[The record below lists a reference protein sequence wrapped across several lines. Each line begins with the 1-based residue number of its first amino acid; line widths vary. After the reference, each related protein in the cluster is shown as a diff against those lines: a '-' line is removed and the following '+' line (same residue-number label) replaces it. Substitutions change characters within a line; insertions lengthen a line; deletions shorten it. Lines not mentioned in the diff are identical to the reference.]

1 VTGPAGGGGRVL
13 VAGAR
18 GGIGAACVEL
28 LARGG
33 TPVVGVDRA
42 DAASAGPGGGPGGG
56 AGSGGASGGP
66 GGGPDRDE
74 PTPGGA
80 ARPEVHAVDITVPGG
95 AERAVELA
103 EATLGGLDGIV
114 HAVGMSGRRLGDG
127 PVTRCTDGAWAEVLR
142 VNLES
147 AMRLLRAGLPALERA
162 GGGAFVAIGSVLAG
176 TADRDFLTAAYAASK
191 GGLASLVRAAA
202 MEVAAEG
209 IRVNLV
215 AAGLV
220 DTPMA
225 SRALLDEQIAR
236 RLPQLQPLGGRA
248 VTAAEVAAAV
258 AFLLSPASGR
268 TTGAV
273 LPVDGGWLLR

>member
-1 VTGPAGGGGRVL
+1 VTGRVL
-13 VAGAR
+13 VAGAL
-18 GGIGAACVEL
+18 GSIGAACVEL
-28 LARGG
+28 LARTGQR
-33 TPVVGVDRA
+33 VVGVDRA
-42 DAASAGPGGGPGGG
+42 AANAGPGGAGGEPT
-56 AGSGGASGGP
+56 GG
-66 GGGPDRDE
+66 E
-74 PTPGGA
+74 PTPGHTPP
-80 ARPEVHAVDITVPGG
+80 PEVHAVDVTVPGG

-127 PVTRCTDGAWAEVLR
+127 PVTRCADGAWAEVLR

-147 AMRLLRAGLPALERA
+147 AFRLMRAGLPALERA
-162 GGGAFVAIGSVLAG
+162 GGGAFVAIGSVLAD

-202 MEVAAEG
+202 MEVAAKG

-215 AAGLV
+215 AAGLT

-225 SRALLDEQIAR
+225 SRALLDERIAG
-236 RLPQLQPLGGRA
+236 RLPELQPLGGRA

-268 TTGAV
+268 TTGTV

>member
-1 VTGPAGGGGRVL
+1 MTGPAGGGGGRVL
-13 VAGAR
+13 VAGAL

-28 LARGG
+28 LARSG
-33 TPVVGVDRA
+33 TRVVGVDRA
-42 DAASAGPGGGPGGG
+42 GGGPEPGGDPAGGVPGGGVPQ
-56 AGSGGASGGP
+56 
-66 GGGPDRDE
+66 
-74 PTPGGA
+74 
-80 ARPEVHAVDITVPGG
+80 VHAVDITVPGG

-127 PVTRCTDGAWAEVLR
+127 PVTRCADGAWAEVLR

-147 AMRLLRAGLPALERA
+147 AFRLLRAGLPALGRA
-162 GGGAFVAIGSVLAG
+162 GGGAFVAIGSVLAD
-176 TADRDFLTAAYAASK
+176 TADRDFVTAAYAASK
-191 GGLASLVRAAA
+191 GGLASLARAAA
-202 MEVAAEG
+202 MEVAARG

-215 AAGLV
+215 AAGLT

-225 SRALLDEQIAR
+225 ARALLDERIAG
-236 RLPQLQPLGGRA
+236 RLSELQPLGGRA

-258 AFLLSPASGR
+258 AWLLSPASGR

>member
-28 LARGG
+28 LARSGAR
-33 TPVVGVDRA
+33 VVGVDRA
-42 DAASAGPGGGPGGG
+42 GGAGAGAGGG
-56 AGSGGASGGP
+56 ALG
-66 GGGPDRDE
+66 
-74 PTPGGA
+74 GGA
-80 ARPEVHAVDITVPGG
+80 AGGLGGAAEVHAVDVTVPGG

-103 EATLGGLDGIV
+103 EAVLGGVDGIV

-127 PVTRCTDGAWAEVLR
+127 PVTRCTDGAWTEVLR

-147 AMRLLRAGLPALERA
+147 AFRLLRAGLPALERA
-162 GGGAFVAIGSVLAG
+162 GGGAFVTIGSVLAD

-191 GGLASLVRAAA
+191 GGLASLVRTAA

-225 SRALLDEQIAR
+225 SRALLDERIAG
-236 RLPQLQPLGGRA
+236 RLPELQPLGGRA